1 MTTLKIVESRLRRKT
16 QTAAELITTKEALAR
31 LNSKLN
37 QEGFTVNG
45 EVVKVRGFSMV
56 SCLLVSAYAGVG
68 RGTPINIK
76 SARAWFYKAA
86 LNADFDSPN
95 GLSDQPGGDFY
106 NIDTKEGILQVHYN
120 VVGGGY
126 SFHYTK
132 D

>member
-1 MTTLKIVESRLRRKT
+1 MTSLKKVESRLRKAA
-16 QTAAELITTKEALAR
+16 QTAAELPTTKEVLAR

-45 EVVKVRGFSMV
+45 EVVKVRGYSMV
-56 SCLLVSAYAGVG
+56 SCMLVSAYASVG
-68 RGTPINIK
+68 GGTPMTVK
-76 SARAWFYKAA
+76 TAAVWFSKAA
-86 LNADFDSPN
+86 ATAGFDS
-95 GLSDQPGGDFY
+95 SDRVGNPGGDFY